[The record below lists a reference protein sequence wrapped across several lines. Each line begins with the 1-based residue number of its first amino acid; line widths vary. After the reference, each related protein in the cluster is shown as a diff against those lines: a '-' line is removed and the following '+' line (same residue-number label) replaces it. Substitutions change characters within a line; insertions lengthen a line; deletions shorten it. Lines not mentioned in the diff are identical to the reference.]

1 MKSKRQELISLHL
14 EKHIRLNL
22 ITDTLET
29 CQYSESEIQS
39 LIAFI
44 TNNDPNEKQII
55 DELVQIANR
64 QILSRINKM
73 LPTL

>member
-1 MKSKRQELISLHL
+1 MKTKRQELISLLL

-22 ITDTLET
+22 ITDTLGT

-39 LIAFI
+39 LIEFI
-44 TNNDPNEKQII
+44 TNNDPNERQII

-64 QILSRINKM
+64 QILSRINKI